1 MDYELFLIL
10 QPSSFNLPPSE
21 CGQNLL
27 VMTTRIPE
35 GAEEAGELKFAL
47 ITYNHIQE

>member
-1 MDYELFLIL
+1 MIAFI
-10 QPSSFNLPPSE
+10 LPPSE

-35 GAEEAGELKFAL
+35 GAEEAGELKFAP